1 MLSVPS
7 SQNPTAP
14 GRAPVILPYC
24 SGPLCTSSVLTRPP
38 PSGIPV
44 FSRGLFLGWPFVS
57 SQSLEYIFIWAR
69 LPLRHRH
76 FRSNSRPGLPHREP
90 QTGINHVTTVAL
102 LFGSRSQPHWGFL
115 ESSKVSR
122 GRLVCHCPN
131 GPEESCDQTHA
142 CTPRGGPAPAVPCRA
157 PFSRGVSAKLRAPSG
172 TPVFPLSGQRGVGI
186 VVSLHLSGESAGGQ
200 TP

>member
-142 CTPRGGPAPAVPCRA
+142 CTPRGGPAPAVPRPCHA
-157 PFSRGVSAKLRAPSG
+157 VLPSAEGSQPSSELLLGPQCSRSPGSAELGSWCHS
-172 TPVFPLSGQRGVGI
+172 T
-186 VVSLHLSGESAGGQ
+186 
-200 TP
+200 